1 MVLSS
6 TFERG
11 VSPFFLWIH
20 RALCARLRRPC
31 VGAPRGAGRG
41 DPSEARQTHKNC
53 RRGAGAQKKAR
64 RRRAAPPGGGAERP
78 DPAEGGAR
86 AGGTRRPPARA
97 TGDAVGGG
105 AERARPPKRAARS
118 AATPKPGRGRA
129 KGRRSGAEGRPRSE
143 AQQPGGRS
151 DEHPE
156 RGGKAAGGRERG
168 AERARSAAR
177 RARRACAKKRRRR
190 RRRRRSGAGTA
201 PRPRR
206 SAHTTECP
214 DPPIRG
220 RGAAGPRPPPDRSR
234 KAAKGAGEACA
245 DRATA
250 DAIAKAGAPRTAR
263 RNPPSTQARG
273 VRRDQPRLHG
283 RSPGCFMRMPPGN
296 ESGRIRV

>member
-1 MVLSS
+1 MWLVACRLVLSS

-41 DPSEARQTHKNC
+41 EPSEARQTHKNC

-129 KGRRSGAEGRPRSE
+129 KGRRSGAGGRPRSE

-156 RGGKAAGGRERG
+156 RRGQGGGGARAG
-168 AERARSAAR
+168 
-177 RARRACAKKRRRR
+177 
-190 RRRRRSGAGTA
+190 SGAGA
-201 PRPRR
+201 Q
-206 SAHTTECP
+206 
-214 DPPIRG
+214 RG
-220 RGAAGPRPPPDRSR
+220 P
-234 KAAKGAGEACA
+234 
-245 DRATA
+245 
-250 DAIAKAGAPRTAR
+250 PRTAGLR
-263 RNPPSTQARG
+263 EKAPQATPQAAERG
-273 VRRDQPRLHG
+273 
-283 RSPGCFMRMPPGN
+283 GN
-296 ESGRIRV
+296 RPATKAQRAYH

>member
-41 DPSEARQTHKNC
+41 DPSEARQTF
-53 RRGAGAQKKAR
+53 KKL
-64 RRRAAPPGGGAERP
+64 PPGGG
-78 DPAEGGAR
+78 GAKK
-86 AGGTRRPPARA
+86 GPPEA
-97 TGDAVGGG
+97 
-105 AERARPPKRAARS
+105 
-118 AATPKPGRGRA
+118 GRA
-129 KGRRSGAEGRPRSE
+129 PRRRSGATGPR
-143 AQQPGGRS
+143 R
-151 DEHPE
+151 
-156 RGGKAAGGRERG
+156 RRG
-168 AERARSAAR
+168 ASRGDPPPPRPGDG
-177 RARRACAKKRRRR
+177 R

-283 RSPGCFMRMPPGN
+283 RSPA
-296 ESGRIRV
+296 